1 MNQDVTRIHTH
12 TDLTG
17 IFYYMHS
24 FSRNSNSD
32 AETLSSL
39 AFHQSTEHPRGKEAW
54 RAVLPVVENLDAG
67 RSRATTGRVCAHGR
81 AGRNHH

>member
-54 RAVLPVVENLDAG
+54 RAVLPVVGLSKRAVAASCNLPFLLLGLRKAC
-67 RSRATTGRVCAHGR
+67 S
-81 AGRNHH
+81 